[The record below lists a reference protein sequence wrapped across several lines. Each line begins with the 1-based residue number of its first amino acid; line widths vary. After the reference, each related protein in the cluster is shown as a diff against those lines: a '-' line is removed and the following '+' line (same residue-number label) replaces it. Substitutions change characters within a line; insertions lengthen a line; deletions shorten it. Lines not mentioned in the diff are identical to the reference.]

1 MLKNINFQ
9 DLPKHNQKITISI
22 IGGHDASDE
31 VEQLAHNIGKIV
43 AEVGAV
49 LVCGGL
55 SGVMEAASMGAKDA
69 GGLTVGILPGA
80 CASDANPYIDLKV
93 VTDMGH
99 ARNVVLVRSAD
110 AVIAVSGG
118 YGTLSEIAI
127 ARKIGVPC
135 VGLHTW
141 DLDPGVVRTDDP
153 EEAVRCA
160 MEKIRERGAC

>member
-1 MLKNINFQ
+1 MSTSKKMQ
-9 DLPKHNQKITISI
+9 
-22 IGGHDASDE
+22 IGVLGASSCESDIE
-31 VEQLAHNIGKIV
+31 EA
-43 AEVGAV
+43 AYRVGREIARQGAI
-49 LVCGGL
+49 LLCGGL
-55 SGVMEAASMGAKDA
+55 GGVMEAAARGAKDA

-80 CASDANPYIDLKV
+80 SASDANRYIDLKI

-141 DLDPGVVRTDDP
+141 DLAPGIVRTDEP
-153 EEAVRCA
+153 EDAVRCA
-160 MEKIRERGAC
+160 VEKIRERRAF

>member
-1 MLKNINFQ
+1 MSKRIQ
-9 DLPKHNQKITISI
+9 
-22 IGGHDASDE
+22 IGVLGASSCGPE
-31 VEQLAHNIGKIV
+31 IEQA
-43 AEVGAV
+43 AYRVGREIALQEAV
-49 LVCGGL
+49 LLCGGL
-55 SGVMEAASMGAKDA
+55 GGVMEAAARGAKDA
-69 GGLTVGILPGA
+69 GGLTIGILPGVS
-80 CASDANPYIDLKV
+80 ASDANPYIDLKV

-99 ARNVVLVRSAD
+99 ARNVILVRSSD

-141 DLDPGVVRTDDP
+141 DLDPGVVRADGP

>member
-1 MLKNINFQ
+1 MSKRIQ
-9 DLPKHNQKITISI
+9 
-22 IGGHDASDE
+22 IGVLGASSCGPDI
-31 VEQLAHNIGKIV
+31 EQAAYGVGREI
-43 AEVGAV
+43 ARQGAV
-49 LVCGGL
+49 LLCGGL
-55 SGVMEAASMGAKDA
+55 GGVMTAAAKGAKDA

-80 CASDANPYIDLKV
+80 SASDANPYIDLKV

-135 VGLHTW
+135 VGLQTW
-141 DLDPGVVRTDDP
+141 DLDPGVVRTDGP

>member
-1 MLKNINFQ
+1 MSKRVQ
-9 DLPKHNQKITISI
+9 
-22 IGGHDASDE
+22 IGVLGASSCGPDIE
-31 VEQLAHNIGKIV
+31 EAAYRVGKEI
-43 AEVGAV
+43 ARQGAV
-49 LVCGGL
+49 LLCGGL
-55 SGVMEAASMGAKDA
+55 GGVMEAASRGAKEA

-80 CASDANPYIDLKV
+80 SASDANPYVELKI

-135 VGLHTW
+135 VGLQTW
-141 DLDPGVVRTDDP
+141 DLDPGVVRADGP

>member
-1 MLKNINFQ
+1 MSKRIQ
-9 DLPKHNQKITISI
+9 
-22 IGGHDASDE
+22 IGVLGASSC
-31 VEQLAHNIGKIV
+31 GKDMEE
-43 AEVGAV
+43 AAYRVGSEIARRGVV
-49 LVCGGL
+49 LLCGGL
-55 SGVMEAASMGAKDA
+55 GGVMAAAARGAKDA

-80 CASDANPYIDLKV
+80 SAADANPYIDLKV

-141 DLDPGVVRTDDP
+141 DLDPGIVQAEGP
-153 EEAVRCA
+153 EEAVRRA
-160 MEKIRERGAC
+160 MEQIRERGAC

>member
-1 MLKNINFQ
+1 MSKRIQ
-9 DLPKHNQKITISI
+9 
-22 IGGHDASDE
+22 IGVLGASSCGPE
-31 VEQLAHNIGKIV
+31 IEQA
-43 AEVGAV
+43 AYEVGKEIARQGAI
-49 LVCGGL
+49 LLCGGL
-55 SGVMEAASMGAKDA
+55 GGVMEAAARGAKDA

-80 CASDANPYIDLKV
+80 SASEANPYIDLRI

-135 VGLHTW
+135 IGLHTW
-141 DLDPGVVRTDDP
+141 DLDAGVVQADEPDQ
-153 EEAVRCA
+153 AVRQA
-160 MEKIRERGAC
+160 MERIHERGAG

>member
-1 MLKNINFQ
+1 MSERIQ
-9 DLPKHNQKITISI
+9 
-22 IGGHDASDE
+22 IGVLGASSCGPDIE
-31 VEQLAHNIGKIV
+31 EAAYRVGREIARQ
-43 AEVGAV
+43 GAV
-49 LVCGGL
+49 LLCGGL
-55 SGVMEAASMGAKDA
+55 GGVMMAAARGAKDA
-69 GGLTVGILPGA
+69 GGLTVGILPGSS
-80 CASDANPYIDLKV
+80 ASDANPYVDLRV

-127 ARKIGVPC
+127 ARKIGIPC

-141 DLDPGVVRTDDP
+141 DLDSGVVRTDGP
-153 EEAVRCA
+153 EEAVHCA

>member
-1 MLKNINFQ
+1 MSKRIQ
-9 DLPKHNQKITISI
+9 
-22 IGGHDASDE
+22 IGVLGASSCGPE
-31 VEQLAHNIGKIV
+31 IEQA
-43 AEVGAV
+43 AYEVGKEIARQGAI
-49 LVCGGL
+49 LLCGGL
-55 SGVMEAASMGAKDA
+55 GGVMEAAARGAKDA

-80 CASDANPYIDLKV
+80 SASEANPSIDLRI

-135 VGLHTW
+135 IGLHTW
-141 DLDPGVVRTDDP
+141 DLDLGVVRVDEPDQ
-153 EEAVRCA
+153 AVRQA
-160 MEKIRERGAC
+160 MERIHERGAG

>member
-1 MLKNINFQ
+1 MTRKMQ
-9 DLPKHNQKITISI
+9 
-22 IGGHDASDE
+22 IGVLGASSCGPDM
-31 VEQLAHNIGKIV
+31 EQA
-43 AEVGAV
+43 AYEVGKEIARQGAI
-49 LVCGGL
+49 LLCGGL
-55 SGVMEAASMGAKDA
+55 GGVMQAASKGAREA

-80 CASDANPYIDLKV
+80 SASEANPYITLRI

-135 VGLHTW
+135 IGLHTW
-141 DLDPGVVRTDDP
+141 DLDPGVVRAEDAVQ
-153 EEAVRCA
+153 AVRCA
-160 MEKIRERGAC
+160 VERIQERGAG